1 MQSVCAVGNS
11 ETPDAYSK
19 VPQPFGIRVDSRPF
33 AGTPVFIHR
42 SLVRVFHGENLPPS
56 IRTIPLS

>member
-1 MQSVCAVGNS
+1 MGNS